1 MCITKSTINRK
12 INNHIPLIRSPIMLW
27 TGRLSPRMPGAF
39 NISLH
44 KADLAQPGM
53 PANKVQIN

>member
-1 MCITKSTINRK
+1 
-12 INNHIPLIRSPIMLW
+12 MLW

-53 PANKVQIN
+53 PANKVQINWNAKEIRISRWLALSNH